1 VSDWL
6 KNVATINATWAHDL
20 RTRAL
25 HVLGLVGLGLLVSL
39 AGVGWDAD
47 ANVPVVCGASL
58 AGYASGRGQQ
68 VVTTVVLN
76 ELFSWGW
83 LLGFGFVVLP
93 GLLLPLAASYSTS
106 QTLWLRLA
114 GASPRQVA
122 MARTVW
128 VFGAALALLALG
140 AIWAAAA
147 SFRHDLPMS
156 GLMRPVTG
164 MVGHLVLAAGVICVL
179 APVARGHRAGQVI
192 AFAGVLLPITL
203 FLVYAA
209 ALSRSE
215 TELRFWWPYAAPFV
229 YDSVVADSARH
240 AYACVLVG
248 VGLVIGPLVVQRGDV
263 VRLPGFVSQSEGSVC
278 PG

>member
-20 RTRAL
+20 RIRAL
-25 HVLGLVGLGLLVSL
+25 HVLGLVGPGLLITV
-39 AGVGWDAD
+39 AGVGWDTT
-47 ANVPVVCGASL
+47 ANAPVVCGATL
-58 AGYASGRGQQ
+58 TGYASGREQRAA
-68 VVTTVVLN
+68 TMAVLN

-114 GASPRQVA
+114 GAAPRQVA
-122 MARTVW
+122 AARTVW
-128 VFGAALALLALG
+128 VLGAALVLAVLG
-140 AIWAAAA
+140 TIWAAAA
-147 SFRHDLPMS
+147 SLCHAVPMT
-156 GLMRPVTG
+156 GLMRPVMG

-179 APVARGHRAGQVI
+179 APVARGNRAGQVI
-192 AFAGVLLPITL
+192 AFAGVLLPITF

-209 ALSRSE
+209 AFSRSE

-240 AYACVLVG
+240 AYACILVG

-263 VRLPGFVSQSEGSVC
+263 VRLPGFVPQSEGSVC
-278 PG
+278 PV